1 MATRNPNRSRRSAGV
16 GARGEESIAA
26 SSTHAL
32 IAQLATAS
40 FTAILTLF
48 LVRALGPSRYG
59 LFALAVSIGAL
70 IALPADFGISSSTAR
85 FIAEHRGEDSHI
97 AAMLADAVRLK
108 LIASGA
114 ACGALV
120 ALAGPIAAAYDAP
133 LTWPLRLVAV
143 AVFGQNFMF
152 LFEGA
157 FVATARVRM
166 NVRLMFS
173 ESAIECGTSIV
184 IVLLG
189 AGATGA
195 AAGRAI
201 GYCAGGVIALL
212 LGARL
217 FRWPMF
223 LSRRNRPSSAGRI
236 ARYAVPLMLV
246 DGANALF
253 AMIDI
258 LLIGAFLG
266 PRQVGLFSAPM
277 RLLPLLGYPA
287 AALAT
292 GVAPR
297 MARGADHTPN
307 GPAFNASLRALVLLQ
322 SVMLA
327 PLVFWAEPLV
337 RLFLGPRYAG
347 SVETLQ
353 VLSISVYLGAFA
365 PLVSLSA
372 NYLGDAR
379 SRVPLMIGAALLDTG
394 IDLVLIPRIG
404 IVSGAIA
411 TGAAYA
417 LMVAGHVVIC
427 RRHVAVPLRPL
438 ALSAARALAAAACMA
453 LLLLALGTNPS
464 LPVLV
469 FGLIAGTLL
478 YIVALRVL
486 REVSQHEMVQVR
498 RWVRGRLG
506 RQQRARSGGQIN
518 R

>member
-1 MATRNPNRSRRSAGV
+1 M
-16 GARGEESIAA
+16 
-26 SSTHAL
+26 
-32 IAQLATAS
+32 
-40 FTAILTLF
+40 
-48 LVRALGPSRYG
+48 RALGPSRYG
-59 LFALAVSIGAL
+59 LFALAVSIGTL

-85 FIAEHRGEDSHI
+85 FIAEHRGENSHI

-120 ALAGPIAAAYDAP
+120 ALAGPIASAYDAP
-133 LTWPLRLVAV
+133 LTWPLRLVAL

-223 LSRRNRPSSAGRI
+223 FPRRNRPSSAGRI

-297 MARGADHTPN
+297 MARGVDHTPN
-307 GPAFNASLRALVLLQ
+307 GPAFNAGLRGVVLLQ
-322 SVMLA
+322 SVMLP
-327 PLVFWAEPLV
+327 PLIFWAEPLV
-337 RLFLGPRYAG
+337 RLFLGPRYGG
-347 SVETLQ
+347 SVVTLQ

-417 LMVAGHVVIC
+417 LDGRGPRGHLPPTCRGPAASACPERGSSSRRRGVHGAAAPRPRHQPHPSRAAVRLDRRDAPVHRRPPCLRRGEPARAGAGA
-427 RRHVAVPLRPL
+427 AVGPGPPGT
-438 ALSAARALAAAACMA
+438 SAARTLRGSGQP
-453 LLLLALGTNPS
+453 LG
-464 LPVLV
+464 
-469 FGLIAGTLL
+469 
-478 YIVALRVL
+478 
-486 REVSQHEMVQVR
+486 
-498 RWVRGRLG
+498 
-506 RQQRARSGGQIN
+506 SG
-518 R
+518 